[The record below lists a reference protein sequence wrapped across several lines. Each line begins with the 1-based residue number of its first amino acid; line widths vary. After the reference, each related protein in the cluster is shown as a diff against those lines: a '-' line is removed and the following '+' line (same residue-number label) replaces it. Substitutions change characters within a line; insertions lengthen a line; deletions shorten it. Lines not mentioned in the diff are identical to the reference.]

1 MEEVNYDSII
11 QLNRLENKTEEIL
24 IKLQNHWNRMDA
36 ISREIGIL
44 SRYEENQ
51 ISQFFIVVPSG
62 CRSRAIKEL
71 KPIRDRARCIILK
84 RCSNSRLR
92 VWWKIDMNL
101 VSSL

>member
-51 ISQFFIVVPSG
+51 ISQFFYTGTAWMSLE
-62 CRSRAIKEL
+62 SNQRA
-71 KPIRDRARCIILK
+71 
-84 RCSNSRLR
+84 
-92 VWWKIDMNL
+92 
-101 VSSL
+101 

>member
-44 SRYEENQ
+44 SRSVYND
-51 ISQFFIVVPSG
+51 
-62 CRSRAIKEL
+62 L
-71 KPIRDRARCIILK
+71 
-84 RCSNSRLR
+84 
-92 VWWKIDMNL
+92 L
-101 VSSL
+101 VITVTSSLTKHWNKEERSDEL